1 MLASHFFNSKYSL
14 TQNKTSMRKKIL
26 WSLLASCLI
35 FGTAIAQNVTVK
47 GKVTDEKG
55 DPISGA
61 SVQVKGT
68 RTGATA
74 DANGAFSLKAANGST
89 IVVTAL
95 GFEAKSVAA
104 AENITVKLATEIK
117 SLSEVVVTG
126 TGTAVS
132 KRKLAISVQ
141 SLSSDKLPSTPS
153 ASLDQALVGKIAGA
167 QITSSSGNPG
177 SPVSIQ
183 LRGVNTIQSG
193 SSPMILVDGVEMGAS
208 ALNSIDLNS
217 VEKVEVVQGAA
228 AATIYGAQGANGV
241 IQIITKKGRGGKPQ
255 IEVSTRMSQDSYI
268 NVGNLHQPLNHSF
281 QTDASGNVVMSSGGS
296 FVPLARDQ
304 WGYFGNPIWENGAT
318 AKNDKPYKGNLQY
331 YDHIKQL
338 FRTANTTNTNISVS
352 GSKDKVDYAVNLSQL
367 NQESI
372 IDGGIKRTN
381 LTANIGVE
389 LFKDFKI
396 RSINQLI
403 YTESTIGNT
412 NISAA
417 LYTYP
422 FADFMYKDANGNSIR
437 KFGGAGVNA
446 SNPEYYKQYQSY
458 MSKTVDLIPSLNAN
472 YKINKFVELDYKYSI
487 NQNNNDYS
495 RRSENQS
502 TNISSAHFNSYAGE
516 GLEGG
521 IYNSISRYTTQNSL
535 ATANIKF
542 DLANDFGFKLP
553 IVSTTTAAY
562 DYRKKKYTSTT
573 NGYVGLPLYAANAN
587 QAATKYVYGVYD
599 DVFTTFGYFV
609 NQRFDYGDFGGISAG
624 LRSDYSSTFGD
635 TKKPQTFPRGDA
647 YVRVSSFKFWDNVSS
662 WFNDFKIRGAFGEAG
677 IQPGVFDRIITLNN
691 VNFDNGPAFYNAAR
705 VANPMLTVE
714 RSKETE
720 IGVDM
725 NFKPFKS
732 NWFSNINV
740 NSTYWTRTGTD
751 VIWVVPLAIS
761 SGASEVKTNAVDL
774 SSRGIELSIEANVYK
789 SKNFN
794 WNLNAIFGSS
804 KSFTDAIHGATDI
817 PLVWG
822 SAATYTLRPGEQMG
836 TIYGYKALTSVDEL
850 DPTGARYIA
859 AANASKYEIVDGRV
873 VETASKKVQ
882 FTADKRVLGNTTP
895 KLNMSFTNA
904 FTYKDYLAL
913 SFQVDVV
920 LGAKQYN
927 QTKEWMYSEGLHG
940 DFDKSV
946 TIGGVSAP
954 WTAYYKSFYD
964 ASESNGTKDYFLE
977 DASFAR
983 LRNVSLSFDVAKFT
997 KIPFTNKLQIV
1008 FSGRNLMT
1016 LTKYT
1021 GMDPEANQ
1029 NTTGAGSTG
1038 TTQTTVQKGLDYWSF
1053 PNTKSYQIGINI
1065 GLN

>member
-1 MLASHFFNSKYSL
+1 
-14 TQNKTSMRKKIL
+14 MRKQLL
-26 WSLLASCLI
+26 WSLLASCLF
-35 FGTAIAQNVTVK
+35 FGTAVAQNLTIN
-47 GKVTDEKG
+47 GKVVDEKG

-74 DANGAFSLKAANGST
+74 DANGIFSVKAAKGAT
-89 IVVTAL
+89 LVVTSV
-95 GFEAKSVAA
+95 GFEAKSVPAMD
-104 AENITVKLATEIK
+104 NVTVKLMTEAK

-126 TGTAVS
+126 TGTSVS

-141 SLSSDKLPSTPS
+141 SITADKLPSTPS
-153 ASLDQALVGKIAGA
+153 ASIDQALVGKIAGA
-167 QITSSSGNPG
+167 QVTSSSGNPG
-177 SPVSIQ
+177 AAVSIQ

-193 SSPMILVDGVEMGAS
+193 STPMVLVDGVEMGAS

-241 IQIITKKGRGGKPQ
+241 IQIITKKGKGGKPQ
-255 IEVSTRMSQDSYI
+255 IEFSTRVSQDEYI
-268 NVGNLHQPLNHSF
+268 NLGNVHQPINHSF
-281 QTDASGNVVMSSGGS
+281 QVDGSGNVVMKNSAGAT
-296 FVPLARDQ
+296 VPLAKDQ
-304 WGYFGNPIWENGAT
+304 YGYWGNPFWLAGPT
-318 AKNDKPYKGNLQY
+318 DKNDKPYKGNVQY
-331 YDHIKQL
+331 YDHIAQL
-338 FRTANTTNTNISVS
+338 FRSAMTTNKNISIS
-352 GSKDKVDYAVNLSQL
+352 GSKDKVDYAINLSQL

-372 IDGGIKRTN
+372 IDGALKRTN

-389 LFKDFKI
+389 VFKDFKI
-396 RSINQLI
+396 RSINQII

-412 NISAA
+412 AISSA

-422 FADFMYKDANGNSIR
+422 FADFMYKDKDGNSTR
-437 KFGGAGVNA
+437 KMGGAGANS

-458 MSKTVDLIPSLNAN
+458 MSKTVDLIPSFNAN
-472 YKINKFVELDYKYSI
+472 YKVNKFLELDYKYSI
-487 NQNNNDYS
+487 NQNNNDYYRKS
-495 RRSENQS
+495 ANQS
-502 TNISSAHFNSYAGE
+502 TNISSKQFNSYAGE
-516 GLEGG
+516 GLTGG

-535 ATANIKF
+535 ATANLKF

-553 IVSTTTAAY
+553 IVATTTAAY
-562 DYRKKKYTSTT
+562 DYRKKKYTSTS
-573 NGYVGLPLYAANAN
+573 NSYVGLPLYDANAN
-587 QAATKYVYGVYD
+587 QAATKYVVGVYD
-599 DVFTTFGYFV
+599 DLFTTFGYFV

-624 LRSDYSSTFGD
+624 MRSDYSSTFGD
-635 TKKPQTFPRGDA
+635 TKQAQSFPRGDA
-647 YVRVSSFKFWDNVSS
+647 YLRVSSFKFWDKVSS

-691 VNFDNGPAFYNAAR
+691 INFDNGPAFYNASR
-705 VANPMLTVE
+705 VANPLLTVE
-714 RSKETE
+714 RSRETE

-725 NFKPFKS
+725 NFKPTQS
-732 NWFSNINV
+732 NWFSNINL
-740 NSTYWTRTGTD
+740 NATSWTRKGTD

-774 SSRGIELSIEANVYK
+774 SSKGLEISLDASIYK

-794 WNLNAIFGSS
+794 WNLTSVFGTS
-804 KSFTDAIHGATDI
+804 KSYTDAIHGATDI

-822 SAATYTLRPGEQMG
+822 SAATYTLRPGEQIG
-836 TIYGYKALTSVDEL
+836 TIYGYKALTSISQKDASGNL
-850 DPTGARYIA
+850 YIPA
-859 AANASKYEIVDGRV
+859 ADASKYEIVDGRV
-873 VETASKKVQ
+873 VETASKKAQ
-882 FTADKRVLGNTTP
+882 FTAEKYLLGNTTP
-895 KLNMSFTNA
+895 KFNMSFTNA
-904 FTYKDYLAL
+904 FSYKNYLSL

-920 LGAKQYN
+920 GGAKQYN
-927 QTKEWMYSEGLHG
+927 QTKEWMYSEGLHS
-940 DFDKSV
+940 DFDKPV

-977 DASFAR
+977 DASFVR
-983 LRNVSLSFDVAKFT
+983 LRNVSLSFDAAKFW
-997 KIPFTNKLQIV
+997 KVPFTNKLQIV

-1038 TTQTTVQKGLDYWSF
+1038 TQQTTVQKGLDYWSF

>member
-1 MLASHFFNSKYSL
+1 
-14 TQNKTSMRKKIL
+14 MRKQLL
-26 WSLLASCLI
+26 WSLLASCL
-35 FGTAIAQNVTVK
+35 FYGTAVAQNLTIN
-47 GKVTDEKG
+47 GKVVDEKG

-68 RTGATA
+68 KTGATA
-74 DANGAFSLKAANGST
+74 DANGTFSLKASNGAT
-89 IVVTAL
+89 LVVTAL

-104 AENITVKLATEIK
+104 SNNLTIKLTAEVK

-126 TGTAVS
+126 TGTSVA

-141 SLSSDKLPSTPS
+141 SITSDKLPSTPS
-153 ASLDQALVGKIAGA
+153 ASIDQALVGKIAGA
-167 QITSSSGNPG
+167 QVTSSSGNPG
-177 SPVSIQ
+177 APVSIQ

-193 SSPMILVDGVEMGAS
+193 SSPMVLVDGVEMGAS

-241 IQIITKKGRGGKPQ
+241 IQIITKKGKGGKPQ
-255 IEVSTRMSQDSYI
+255 IEFSTRVSQDEYI
-268 NVGNLHQPLNHSF
+268 NIGNVHQPINHSF
-281 QTDASGNVVMSSGGS
+281 QVDGSGNVVMKNSAGTL
-296 FVPLARDQ
+296 VPLAKDQ
-304 WGYFGNPIWENGAT
+304 YGYWGNPFWLAGPND
-318 AKNDKPYKGNLQY
+318 KNDKPYKGNVQY
-331 YDHIKQL
+331 YDHIAQL
-338 FRTANTTNTNISVS
+338 FRKAMTTNKNISIS
-352 GSKDKVDYAVNLSQL
+352 GSKDKVDYALNLSQL

-372 IDGGIKRTN
+372 IDGAIKRTN

-389 LFKDFKI
+389 VFKDFKI
-396 RSINQLI
+396 RSINQII

-412 NISAA
+412 AISAA

-422 FADFMYKDANGNSIR
+422 FADFMFKDKDGNSTR
-437 KFGGAGVNA
+437 KMGGAGANS

-472 YKINKFVELDYKYSI
+472 YKINKFIELDYKYSI
-487 NQNNNDYS
+487 NQNNNDYYRKS
-495 RRSENQS
+495 ANQS
-502 TNISSAHFNSYAGE
+502 KNLSSAQFNSYAGE

-542 DLANDFGFKLP
+542 DLANDFGLKLP

-562 DYRKKKYTSTT
+562 DYRKKKYTSTS
-573 NGYVGLPLYAANAN
+573 NSYVGLPLYEANAN
-587 QAATKYVYGVYD
+587 QASTKYVLGVYD
-599 DVFTTFGYFV
+599 DLFTTFGYFV
-609 NQRFDYGDFGGISAG
+609 NQRFDYADFGGISAG
-624 LRSDYSSTFGD
+624 MRSDYSSTFGD
-635 TKKPQTFPRGDA
+635 TKQAQSFPRGDA
-647 YVRVSSFKFWDNVSS
+647 YLRVSSFKFWEKVSS

-691 VNFDNGPAFYNAAR
+691 INFDNGPAFYNASR
-705 VANPMLTVE
+705 VANPLLTVE
-714 RSKETE
+714 RSRETE

-725 NFKPFKS
+725 NFKPTKT
-732 NWFSNINV
+732 NWFSNINL
-740 NSTYWTRTGTD
+740 NATSWTRKGTD

-774 SSRGIELSIEANVYK
+774 SSNGFEISLDASVYK

-794 WNLNAIFGSS
+794 WNLTSVFGTS

-822 SAATYTLRPGEQMG
+822 SAATYTLRPGEQIG
-836 TIYGYKALTSVDEL
+836 TIYGYKALTSISEKDAAGNL
-850 DPTGARYIA
+850 YIA
-859 AANASKYEIVDGRV
+859 AADAKNYEIVDGRV

-882 FTADKRVLGNTTP
+882 FTADKHILGNTTP
-895 KLNMSFTNA
+895 KYNMSFTNA
-904 FTYKDYLAL
+904 FSYKDYLSI

-920 LGAKQYN
+920 GGAKQYN
-927 QTKEWMYSEGLHG
+927 QTKEWMYSEGLHS
-940 DFDKSV
+940 DFDKPV

-977 DASFAR
+977 DASFVR
-983 LRNVSLSFDVAKFT
+983 LRNVSLSFDAAKFW
-997 KIPFTNKLQIV
+997 KVPFTNKLQIV

-1016 LTKYT
+1016 MTKYT

-1038 TTQTTVQKGLDYWSF
+1038 TQQTTVQKGLDYWSF